1 MQMRVFHAVRV
12 KFCPEIAAEIVQIPA
27 ADVRMDGH
35 ATKRTNPYRPGAAGG
50 AHPLY
55 EDYYRI

>member
-1 MQMRVFHAVRV
+1 
-12 KFCPEIAAEIVQIPA
+12 VQIPA